1 MDTKQFI
8 KYSLLYGKSSSV
20 TGSFWKRYTVRHI
33 FPCLSMITTANSSIL
48 MITVFIKIDIKS
60 ILYKKWRRSLT
71 PIISCNGRRNGSRK
85 SILYPCCPCYSQIL
99 LCRQR
104 VFILHHHNQV
114 FHHRIAYNSC
124 INHTEIGIKEQFGF
138 RKCIKILRHN
148 IVNTMVQPFLTLNDR
163 HFLVTSGNGRCPKNI
178 ISLRRFI
185 VKQFRCP
192 AIMCSRLMHH
202 YRNRTLLTPM
212 D

>member
-1 MDTKQFI
+1 MSFHDHDCKQLHI
-8 KYSLLYGKSSSV
+8 DDYGI
-20 TGSFWKRYTVRHI
+20 YQNRHKEHH
-33 FPCLSMITTANSSIL
+33 LQ
-48 MITVFIKIDIKS
+48 
-60 ILYKKWRRSLT
+60 KWRRSLT

-138 RKCIKILRHN
+138 RKCIKILRRN

-163 HFLVTSGNGRCPKNI
+163 HFLVTSGNGRCPKI
-178 ISLRRFI
+178 
-185 VKQFRCP
+185 
-192 AIMCSRLMHH
+192 
-202 YRNRTLLTPM
+202 
-212 D
+212 